1 MVVMIIAY
9 SLKISLIDGALN
21 WSDLMTEKK
30 RVLGRG
36 LEDLL
41 AQHDQDLPFLDSYG
55 PDVGVGEGLPAG
67 AGEHATE
74 DLLEAIFRLLR
85 AEGQTVSSDDG
96 IVIEGLL
103 KATPA
108 ELGVHLSFQSG
119 DTPLPLV
126 PSDLGAPGLE
136 DGQLASDRSEAT
148 VSIVQWG
155 IPSRR
160 LLERLCEHWSS

>member
-1 MVVMIIAY
+1 MA
-9 SLKISLIDGALN
+9 
-21 WSDLMTEKK
+21 EKK

-67 AGEHATE
+67 AGEHASE
-74 DLLEAIFRLLR
+74 ELLEAILRLLR
-85 AEGQTVSSDDG
+85 AEGQTVSTEHG
-96 IVIEGLL
+96 LVIEGLL
-103 KATPA
+103 QVSAS
-108 ELGVHLSFQSG
+108 EHGVQLTFQSG
-119 DTPLPLV
+119 TSPLPLV

-136 DGQLASDRSEAT
+136 EGNLALDRSEAT

-155 IPSRR
+155 IPARR
-160 LLERLCEHWSS
+160 LLERLCEHWSG